1 MVRQLPYD
9 KPVKPCIKRAQQRS
23 LDACVLDK
31 NHLFGVKA
39 FALTFEGFVHSTSNI
54 LNYIFCNVAP
64 ISCNAA

>member
-1 MVRQLPYD
+1 MTGFLMVRIIR
-9 KPVKPCIKRAQQRS
+9 PCIKRAQQRT

-54 LNYIFCNVAP
+54 LN
-64 ISCNAA
+64 